1 MFSMISDS
9 VVDAFDDVTKID
21 VVVAASDFS
30 VIVDSVVDM
39 FVVVNDVV
47 PTGSDVLGVVLDTV
61 LDTEDVKV
69 TCVVGVEF
77 VVI

>member
-9 VVDAFDDVTKID
+9 VVDTFDDVTKID

-47 PTGSDVLGVVLDTV
+47 PTGSDVGVVLDTV